1 VPPAPSV
8 PAVASIPSPGPT
20 SFSFGRD
27 GGCTLY
33 FLEREGSASHTA
45 TPAYPSSAELFSFPA
60 VPGAQSA
67 PSVPG
72 FPSAAPL
79 LSEAELS
86 AIPATLADVTPLR
99 ASAIVLRILRQCRA

>member
-1 VPPAPSV
+1 MCLLLRV

-20 SFSFGRD
+20 SFPLGAMAGARCTFLNVKVLRRTLQLRRILRVLSF
-27 GGCTLY
+27 
-33 FLEREGSASHTA
+33 
-45 TPAYPSSAELFSFPA
+45 FSFPA

-86 AIPATLADVTPLR
+86 AIPGYV
-99 ASAIVLRILRQCRA
+99 S